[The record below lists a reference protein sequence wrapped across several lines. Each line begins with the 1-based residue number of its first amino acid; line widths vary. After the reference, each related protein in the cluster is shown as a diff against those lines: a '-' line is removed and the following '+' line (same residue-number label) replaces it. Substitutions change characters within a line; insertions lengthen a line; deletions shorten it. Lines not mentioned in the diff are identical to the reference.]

1 MQRPNMQRPNMRR
14 HFIKVAGLLVLAMAA
29 ANAAWAQADYPNRS
43 VRLISDSSP
52 GSAVDTGLRIIAD
65 GMSRHWN
72 QQVVLVNQPGAAG
85 AISASIATQA
95 AADGYTLYAPALSV
109 FLAVPGKAPNLP
121 LMVPRDFTAV
131 GYTVDQPM
139 AIAVSPKLG
148 IKTLQELIDLAK
160 KDPDKLAYA
169 VTGVGRLT
177 HLTGELL
184 QLRTGIQLQMV
195 PYSGNS
201 AQAVAD
207 TYAGRIPIMI
217 EGYTGLAPAFQS
229 GNLIPLAVGAGKR
242 LPSVPD
248 LPTISETVPGLIASG
263 WQAVLT
269 QNGTPEAIVV
279 KASETLRAALDMA
292 SVKDALANR
301 GSFARPMSP
310 AEVTA
315 FIRDQQE
322 LWKPA
327 IERIAQHMK

>member
-1 MQRPNMQRPNMRR
+1 MQRHWIR
-14 HFIKVAGLLVLAMAA
+14 IVGVALIALVAPSAA
-29 ANAAWAQADYPNRS
+29 RAQADYPNRP
-43 VRLISDSSP
+43 VRMISDSSP

-65 GMSRHWN
+65 AMSKHWN

-85 AISASIATQA
+85 AVSAQVATQA

-121 LMVPRDFTAV
+121 LMVPRDFAAV
-131 GYTVDQPM
+131 GYTVDQPL
-139 AIAVSPKLG
+139 AVTVSPNLG
-148 IKTLQELIDLAK
+148 IKTLRELIELAK
-160 KDPDKLAYA
+160 QKPGELSYA

-184 QLRTGIQLQMV
+184 QLRTGIRLQMV
-195 PYSGNS
+195 PYTGNS

-207 TYAGRIPIMI
+207 VYAGRIPIMI
-217 EGYTGLAPAFQS
+217 EGYTGLAPAIQS
-229 GNLIPLAVGAGKR
+229 GQLVALAIGAANR

-248 LPTISETVPGLIASG
+248 LPTISEAVPGLIASG
-263 WQAVLT
+263 WQAVLAP
-269 QNGTPEAIVV
+269 NGTPEQIIA
-279 KASETLRAALDMA
+279 KASEALRIALDLA
-292 SVKDALANR
+292 SVKDLLAAR

-315 FIRDQQE
+315 FIREQQE

-327 IERIAQHMK
+327 IERLAEQMK

>member
-1 MQRPNMQRPNMRR
+1 MQRQWM
-14 HFIKVAGLLVLAMAA
+14 KVAALLALAMAA
-29 ANAAWAQADYPNRS
+29 ASPAWAQADYPNRP
-43 VRLISDSSP
+43 VRMISDSAP

-65 GMSRHWN
+65 GMSRHWK

-85 AISASIATQA
+85 AISASIAAQA
-95 AADGYTLYAPALSV
+95 APDGYTLYAPALSV

-131 GYTVDQPM
+131 GYTVDQPL

-160 KDPDKLAYA
+160 SKPGELSYA

-184 QLRTGIQLQMV
+184 QLRTGIKLQMV

-229 GNLIPLAVGAGKR
+229 GNLIPLAVGAAKR

-248 LPTISETVPGLIASG
+248 LPTIAETVPGLIASG
-263 WQAVLT
+263 WQAVLAP
-269 QNGTPEAIVV
+269 NGTPQPVIA
-279 KASETLRAALDMA
+279 KASEALNAALNMA
-292 SVKDALANR
+292 SVKEALANR

-327 IERIAQHMK
+327 IERLAQQMK

>member
-1 MQRPNMQRPNMRR
+1 MQRHWMR
-14 HFIKVAGLLVLAMAA
+14 IVGVALIALVAPSAA
-29 ANAAWAQADYPNRS
+29 RAQADYPNRP
-43 VRLISDSSP
+43 VRMISDSSP

-65 GMSRHWN
+65 AMSKHWN

-85 AISASIATQA
+85 AVSAQVATQV

-121 LMVPRDFTAV
+121 LMVPRDFAAV
-131 GYTVDQPM
+131 GYTVDQPL
-139 AIAVSPKLG
+139 AVTVSPNLG
-148 IKTLQELIDLAK
+148 IKTLRELIELAK
-160 KDPDKLAYA
+160 QKPGELSYA

-184 QLRTGIQLQMV
+184 QLRTGIRLQMV
-195 PYSGNS
+195 PDTGNS

-207 TYAGRIPIMI
+207 VYAGRIPIMI
-217 EGYTGLAPAFQS
+217 EGYTGLAPAIQS
-229 GNLIPLAVGAGKR
+229 GQLVALAIGAAKR

-248 LPTISETVPGLIASG
+248 LPTISEAVPGLIASG
-263 WQAVLT
+263 WQAVLAP
-269 QNGTPEAIVV
+269 NGTPEQIIA
-279 KASETLRAALDMA
+279 KASEALRIALDLA
-292 SVKDALANR
+292 SVKDLLAAR

-315 FIRDQQE
+315 FIREQQE

-327 IERIAQHMK
+327 IERLAEQMK

>member
-1 MQRPNMQRPNMRR
+1 MQRQW
-14 HFIKVAGLLVLAMAA
+14 IKVACLLVLPMAA
-29 ANAAWAQADYPNRS
+29 ANAAWAEENYPNGS

-52 GSAVDTGLRIIAD
+52 GSAVDTGLRIIAE
-65 GMSRHWN
+65 GMSQHWK

-85 AISASIATQA
+85 AISASIAAQA
-95 AADGYTLYAPALSV
+95 APDGYTLYGPALSV

-121 LMVPRDFTAV
+121 LKSKP
-131 GYTVDQPM
+131 G
-139 AIAVSPKLG
+139 
-148 IKTLQELIDLAK
+148 ELS
-160 KDPDKLAYA
+160 YA

-184 QLRTGIQLQMV
+184 QLRTGIKLQMV

-207 TYAGRIPIMI
+207 VFGGRIAIMI

-229 GNLIPLAVGAGKR
+229 GNLVPLAVGAAKR

-269 QNGTPEAIVV
+269 QNGTPEPIVA
-279 KASETLRAALDMA
+279 KASEGLRAALNMA
-292 SVKDALANR
+292 NVKEQLAGR

-310 AEVTA
+310 QEVTA
-315 FIRDQQE
+315 FIRDQQA

-327 IERIAQHMK
+327 IERLAQQMK

>member
-1 MQRPNMQRPNMRR
+1 MLADVAMESSMQRHWMRMVG
-14 HFIKVAGLLVLAMAA
+14 VALIALAAPSAA
-29 ANAAWAQADYPNRS
+29 RAQADYPNRP
-43 VRLISDSSP
+43 VRMISDSSP

-65 GMSRHWN
+65 AMSKHWN

-85 AISASIATQA
+85 AVSAQVATQA

-121 LMVPRDFTAV
+121 LMVPRDFAAV
-131 GYTVDQPM
+131 GYTVDQPL
-139 AIAVSPKLG
+139 AVTVSPNLG
-148 IKTLQELIDLAK
+148 IKTLRELIELAK
-160 KDPDKLAYA
+160 QKPGELSYA

-184 QLRTGIQLQMV
+184 QLRTGIRLQMV
-195 PYSGNS
+195 PYTGNS

-207 TYAGRIPIMI
+207 VYAGRIPIMI
-217 EGYTGLAPAFQS
+217 EGYTGLAPAIQS
-229 GNLIPLAVGAGKR
+229 GQLVALAIGAAKR

-248 LPTISETVPGLIASG
+248 LPTISEAVPGLIASG
-263 WQAVLT
+263 WQAVLAP
-269 QNGTPEAIVV
+269 NGTPEPIIA
-279 KASETLRAALDMA
+279 KASEALRVALDMA
-292 SVKDALANR
+292 SVKDLLATR

-315 FIRDQQE
+315 FIREQQE

-327 IERIAQHMK
+327 IERLAEQMK

>member
-1 MQRPNMQRPNMRR
+1 MQRQW
-14 HFIKVAGLLVLAMAA
+14 IKVACLLVLPMAA
-29 ANAAWAQADYPNRS
+29 ANAAWAEENYPNRS

-52 GSAVDTGLRIIAD
+52 GSAVDTGLRIIAEA
-65 GMSRHWN
+65 MSQHWK

-85 AISASIATQA
+85 AISASIAAQA
-95 AADGYTLYAPALSV
+95 APDGYTLYGPALSV

-121 LMVPRDFTAV
+121 LMVPRDFTAI
-131 GYTVDQPM
+131 GYTVDQPL
-139 AIAVSPKLG
+139 AIGVSPKLG

-160 KDPDKLAYA
+160 SKPGELSYA

-184 QLRTGIQLQMV
+184 QLRTGIKLQMV

-207 TYAGRIPIMI
+207 VFGGRIAIMI

-229 GNLIPLAVGAGKR
+229 GNLVPLAVGAAKR

-269 QNGTPEAIVV
+269 QNGTPEPIVA
-279 KASETLRAALDMA
+279 KASEGLRAALNMA
-292 SVKDALANR
+292 NVKEQLAGR

-310 AEVTA
+310 QEVTA
-315 FIRDQQE
+315 FIRDQQA

-327 IERIAQHMK
+327 IERLAQQMK

>member
-1 MQRPNMQRPNMRR
+1 MQRQW
-14 HFIKVAGLLVLAMAA
+14 IKVACLLVLPMAA
-29 ANAAWAQADYPNRS
+29 ANAAWAEENYPNRS

-52 GSAVDTGLRIIAD
+52 GSAVDTGLRIIAE
-65 GMSRHWN
+65 GMSQHWK

-85 AISASIATQA
+85 AISASIAAQA
-95 AADGYTLYAPALSV
+95 APDGYTLYGPALSV

-121 LMVPRDFTAV
+121 LMVPRDFTAI
-131 GYTVDQPM
+131 GYTVDQPL
-139 AIAVSPKLG
+139 AIGVSPKLG

-160 KDPDKLAYA
+160 SKPGELSYA

-184 QLRTGIQLQMV
+184 QLRTGIKLQMV

-207 TYAGRIPIMI
+207 VFGGRIAIMI

-229 GNLIPLAVGAGKR
+229 GNLVPLAVGAAKR

-269 QNGTPEAIVV
+269 QNGTQEPIVA
-279 KASETLRAALDMA
+279 KASEGLRAALNMA
-292 SVKDALANR
+292 NVKEQLAGR

-310 AEVTA
+310 QEVTA
-315 FIRDQQE
+315 FIRDQQA

-327 IERIAQHMK
+327 IERLAQQMK

>member
-1 MQRPNMQRPNMRR
+1 MLADVAMESSMQRHWMR
-14 HFIKVAGLLVLAMAA
+14 IVGVALIALVAPSAA
-29 ANAAWAQADYPNRS
+29 RAQADYPNRP
-43 VRLISDSSP
+43 VRMISDSSP

-65 GMSRHWN
+65 AMSKHWN

-85 AISASIATQA
+85 AVSAQVATQA

-121 LMVPRDFTAV
+121 LMVPRDFAAV
-131 GYTVDQPM
+131 GYTVDQPL
-139 AIAVSPKLG
+139 AVTVSPNLG
-148 IKTLQELIDLAK
+148 IKTLRELIELAK
-160 KDPDKLAYA
+160 QKPGELSYA

-184 QLRTGIQLQMV
+184 QLRTGIRLQMV
-195 PYSGNS
+195 PYTGNS

-207 TYAGRIPIMI
+207 VYAGRIPIMI
-217 EGYTGLAPAFQS
+217 EA
-229 GNLIPLAVGAGKR
+229 IGAAKR

-248 LPTISETVPGLIASG
+248 LPTISEAVPGLIASG
-263 WQAVLT
+263 WQAVLAP
-269 QNGTPEAIVV
+269 NGTPEQIIA
-279 KASETLRAALDMA
+279 KASEALRIALDLA
-292 SVKDALANR
+292 SVKDLLAAR

-315 FIRDQQE
+315 FIREQQE

-327 IERIAQHMK
+327 IERLAEQMK

>member
-1 MQRPNMQRPNMRR
+1 MQRHWMR
-14 HFIKVAGLLVLAMAA
+14 IVGVALIALVAPSAA
-29 ANAAWAQADYPNRS
+29 RAQADYPNRP
-43 VRLISDSSP
+43 VRMISNSSP

-65 GMSRHWN
+65 AMSKHWN

-85 AISASIATQA
+85 AVSAQVATQA

-121 LMVPRDFTAV
+121 LMVPRDFAAV
-131 GYTVDQPM
+131 GYTVDQPL
-139 AIAVSPKLG
+139 AVTVSPNLG
-148 IKTLQELIDLAK
+148 IKTLRELIELAK
-160 KDPDKLAYA
+160 QKPGELSYA

-184 QLRTGIQLQMV
+184 QLRTGIRLQMV
-195 PYSGNS
+195 PYTGNS

-207 TYAGRIPIMI
+207 VYAGRIPIMI
-217 EGYTGLAPAFQS
+217 EGYTGLAPAIQS
-229 GNLIPLAVGAGKR
+229 GQLVALAIGAAKR

-248 LPTISETVPGLIASG
+248 LPTISEAVPGLIASG
-263 WQAVLT
+263 WQAVLAP
-269 QNGTPEAIVV
+269 NGTPEQIIA
-279 KASETLRAALDMA
+279 KASEALRIALDLA
-292 SVKDALANR
+292 SVKDLLAAR

-315 FIRDQQE
+315 FIREQQE

-327 IERIAQHMK
+327 IERLAEQMK

>member
-1 MQRPNMQRPNMRR
+1 MQRHWMRM
-14 HFIKVAGLLVLAMAA
+14 ASLLVLAATAA
-29 ANAAWAQADYPNRS
+29 TAAWAQADYPSRP

-65 GMSRHWN
+65 GMSKHWN

-85 AISASIATQA
+85 ALSAQVAAQA

-121 LMVPRDFTAV
+121 LMVPRDFAAV
-131 GYTVDQPM
+131 GYTVDQPL
-139 AIAVSPKLG
+139 AVGVSPKLG
-148 IKTLQELIDLAK
+148 IKTLRELIDLAK
-160 KDPDKLAYA
+160 QKPGELSYA

-184 QLRTGIQLQMV
+184 QLRTGIKLQMV

-207 TYAGRIPIMI
+207 VFAGRIPIMI
-217 EGYTGLAPAFQS
+217 EGYTGLLPAFQS
-229 GNLIPLAVGAGKR
+229 GQLTPLAVGAAAR
-242 LPSVPD
+242 LPSAPE

-269 QNGTPEAIVV
+269 PNGTPAPVIAR
-279 KASETLRAALDMA
+279 ASEGLRAALQMA

-301 GSFARPMSP
+301 GSFARAMSP
-310 AEVTA
+310 SEVTA
-315 FIRDQQE
+315 FIREQQE

-327 IERIAQHMK
+327 IERIAEHMK

>member
-1 MQRPNMQRPNMRR
+1 MQRQW
-14 HFIKVAGLLVLAMAA
+14 IKVACLLVLPMAA
-29 ANAAWAQADYPNRS
+29 ANAAWAEENYPNRS

-52 GSAVDTGLRIIAD
+52 GSAVDTGLRIIAE
-65 GMSRHWN
+65 GMSQHWK

-85 AISASIATQA
+85 AISASIAAQA
-95 AADGYTLYAPALSV
+95 APDGYTLYGPALSV

-121 LMVPRDFTAV
+121 LMVPRDFTAI
-131 GYTVDQPM
+131 GYTVDQPL
-139 AIAVSPKLG
+139 AIGVSPKLG

-160 KDPDKLAYA
+160 SKPGELSYA

-184 QLRTGIQLQMV
+184 QLRTGIKLQMV

-207 TYAGRIPIMI
+207 VFGGRIAIMI

-229 GNLIPLAVGAGKR
+229 GNLVPLAVGAAKR

-269 QNGTPEAIVV
+269 QNGTPEPIVA
-279 KASETLRAALDMA
+279 KASEGLRAALNMA
-292 SVKDALANR
+292 NVEEQLAGR

-310 AEVTA
+310 QEVTA
-315 FIRDQQE
+315 FIRDQQA

-327 IERIAQHMK
+327 IERLAQQMK